1 MKPNDKHEMKNNIL
15 EGTRTIGG
23 KENFLLKKPVYMFGD
38 KRKYTTSGEQGQN
51 AIFLIQG
58 IKKSQKKKIERNT
71 HTHSHTH
78 IFRLFRIY
86 IYI

>member
-58 IKKSQKKKIERNT
+58 IKKSQKKKIEIHT
-71 HTHSHTH
+71 HTHIH
-78 IFRLFRIY
+78 IYLDYLEY